1 MDQQKTGALIRR
13 LRQHRGMT
21 QRMLAEEIC
30 VSDKTIS
37 KWERGCG
44 VPDVGLLPPLAAA
57 LGTDAETL
65 LRGEWNENDRSNGN
79 MKKIRFYACP
89 SCGNL
94 LFSTD
99 GAELACCGRKLSP
112 LLPKK
117 PDAENSLTIRN
128 SDGQWF
134 VTSVHPMERT
144 HYVSFLAFL
153 NGDTLLVRKLYPE
166 WNLETNLPFFV
177 HGTLLW
183 YCTQDGLFEQH
194 V

>member
-79 MKKIRFYACP
+79 MKKIGFMRALPVAICFFLRMGRSLPAAGESCHRFC
-89 SCGNL
+89 
-94 LFSTD
+94 
-99 GAELACCGRKLSP
+99 RKS
-112 LLPKK
+112 
-117 PDAENSLTIRN
+117 R
-128 SDGQWF
+128 
-134 VTSVHPMERT
+134 M
-144 HYVSFLAFL
+144 
-153 NGDTLLVRKLYPE
+153 RK
-166 WNLETNLPFFV
+166 TA
-177 HGTLLW
+177 
-183 YCTQDGLFEQH
+183 
-194 V
+194 